1 MRVRLS
7 LAAVEQVLA
16 LPTATRTRVVAV
28 FRRLREWP
36 AVSGVKALSGP
47 LAGEYRVRTGDY
59 RVQFRIEGDQVI
71 VVKVGH
77 RDGFY
82 DA

>member
-7 LAAVEQVLA
+7 LEAVEQVLA
-16 LPTATRTRVVAV
+16 LPTAIRTRLVTVL
-28 FRRLREWP
+28 RRLKQWP

-59 RVQFRIEGDQVI
+59 RVQFRIEGDQVT

-82 DA
+82 DD

>member
-28 FRRLREWP
+28 FRRL
-36 AVSGVKALSGP
+36 
-47 LAGEYRVRTGDY
+47 
-59 RVQFRIEGDQVI
+59 QFRIEGDQVI

-82 DA
+82 DD

>member
-16 LPTATRTRVVAV
+16 LPTAIRTRVV
-28 FRRLREWP
+28 
-36 AVSGVKALSGP
+36 

-71 VVKVGH
+71 VVNVGH

-82 DA
+82 DD